1 MASFLVTGATGFVG
15 RALSASLAQQGN
27 YVRLAVRQTGENA
40 APPHQGTVCG
50 VGNIGAETDWDEA
63 LDGIETV
70 FHLAAR
76 VHIMHERADNG
87 VVLFRETNLAGT
99 ERLAHAAAIAGVR
112 RFIYLSS
119 IKVNG
124 EHTVGHPFSES
135 DTPAPQDPYAIS
147 KWEAEQSLWRIAEQ
161 SGMEVVIIRPPLIY
175 GPGVKAN
182 FLRLLGWLHRGIPL
196 PLASVNNQRSLIFLD
211 NLVDA
216 LISCASHA
224 NAANQTFLVSDGQDV
239 SSPEMIRML
248 AAAMG
253 KSDRLWPVPLRALRA
268 LGWLTGRITEVDRLV
283 ESLQIDSSK
292 IRRELG
298 WMPPFSMEE
307 GFRKTVA
314 WYLAE
319 INGS

>member
-1 MASFLVTGATGFVG
+1 
-15 RALSASLAQQGN
+15 
-27 YVRLAVRQTGENA
+27 
-40 APPHQGTVCG
+40 
-50 VGNIGAETDWDEA
+50 VGNIGADTDWDEA

-76 VHIMHERADNG
+76 VHVMHERAENG
-87 VVLFRETNLAGT
+87 VALFRETNLAGT

-124 EHTVGHPFSES
+124 ERTVGHPFSES
-135 DTPAPQDPYAIS
+135 DAPTPQDPYAIS
-147 KWEAEQSLWRIAEQ
+147 KWEAEQALWRIAEQ

-224 NAANQTFLVSDGQDV
+224 NAVNQTFLVSDGQDV

-268 LGWLTGRITEVDRLV
+268 LGWLTGRVKEVDRLV
-283 ESLQIDSSK
+283 ESLQVDSSK

-314 WYLAE
+314 WYLAG